1 MGPFELIDLI
11 GLDVNLAVTTSV
23 WDAYYHDPRYAPSVL
38 QRERVAAGFLG
49 RKTGRGFYDYAPGAV
64 KPDPHAEPARPAPAR
79 VVVHGENANDVA
91 LVDRMAQA
99 GVAVERER
107 TDSRFPAGAIHVAGE
122 GGGAWL
128 ALTDG
133 RTATA
138 RVVATGVRDL
148 VLHDYAID
156 YATATRIAVAR
167 ADMCSDVAYA
177 SVVGALQAAGVVVSR
192 LDDVAGLAVMRTVAM
207 LSNEAA
213 DAVVQGVGASD
224 AIDLAMQKGVNYPRG
239 PLAWAD
245 AIGAAAI
252 RDVLANLAQH
262 YGEDRY
268 RISPLV
274 ARCAA
279 TGARLGG

>member
-38 QRERVAAGFLG
+38 QCERVAAGFLG

-64 KPDPHAEPARPAPAR
+64 KPEAHAEPKQPPPRRIVAHGDIADIFASSIGWRRRASVPSARAPIPAFCR
-79 VVVHGENANDVA
+79 
-91 LVDRMAQA
+91 
-99 GVAVERER
+99 
-107 TDSRFPAGAIHVAGE
+107 AIHVAGDA
-122 GGGAWL
+122 GALL
-128 ALTDG
+128 ARAHRR

-156 YATATRIAVAR
+156 YAGATRIAVAR
-167 ADMCSDVAYA
+167 ADTRGDAAYA
-177 SVVGALQAAGVVVSR
+177 SVVGALQAAGVNVSR
-192 LDDVAGLAVMRTVAM
+192 LDDVAGLAVMRIVSM
-207 LSNEAA
+207 LANEAA
-213 DAVVQGVGASD
+213 DAVVQGVGDVD
-224 AIDLAMQKGVNYPRG
+224 AIDLAMQKGVSYPRG
-239 PLAWAD
+239 PLGWAD

-252 RDVLANLAQH
+252 RDVLANLALH

-268 RISPLV
+268 RISPLI
-274 ARCAA
+274 ARRAA
-279 TGARLGG
+279 TGGRVRG